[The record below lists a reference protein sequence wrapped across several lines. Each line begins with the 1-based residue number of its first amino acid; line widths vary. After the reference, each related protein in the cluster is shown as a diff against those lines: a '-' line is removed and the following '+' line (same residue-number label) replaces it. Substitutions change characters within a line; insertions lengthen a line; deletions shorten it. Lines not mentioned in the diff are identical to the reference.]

1 MNRRMKIFSTF
12 ALLSI
17 FVLCIFFAHS
27 NMEKGRDSTKTLR
40 EKNIIVSLEN
50 PSFTSVE
57 EMDTAATLI
66 VSGHYT
72 EYLGTYN
79 VTRDESDP
87 TKENADIYS
96 EGRKYTFEV
105 EEVLSG
111 SLSENTIT
119 IGKKVS
125 DGVNLDDIDMQ
136 IPSAFFT
143 EPVLNDAR
151 VLFLNYDTATGFYY
165 SIGEPWEIAVAN
177 DGSLSRCL
185 ETPAS
190 TSTAE
195 AETNESIYRLNVKF
209 SGISK
214 ADDFISALTYEQ
226 LKAQL
231 EN

>member
-12 ALLSI
+12 ALLIVSV
-17 FVLCIFFAHS
+17 FCFFFAHF
-27 NMEKGRDSTKTLR
+27 NMEKESDSTKTLQ
-40 EKNIIVSLEN
+40 EKNIVVSLEN
-50 PSFTSVE
+50 PSFVSVE
-57 EMDTAATLI
+57 EMDNAATLI
-66 VSGHYT
+66 VSGRYT

-87 TKENADIYS
+87 TKENTDIYS
-96 EGRKYTFEV
+96 EGRKYAFEV

-111 SLSENTIT
+111 ALSENMII

-136 IPSAFFT
+136 IPSAFFV
-143 EPVLNDAR
+143 EPVFNNTR
-151 VLFLNYDTATGFYY
+151 VLFLNYDAATGFYY

-190 TSTAE
+190 TAIAE
-195 AETNESIYRLNVKF
+195 AETNESVYRLNVKF

-214 ADDFISALTYEQ
+214 TDDFISALTYEQ